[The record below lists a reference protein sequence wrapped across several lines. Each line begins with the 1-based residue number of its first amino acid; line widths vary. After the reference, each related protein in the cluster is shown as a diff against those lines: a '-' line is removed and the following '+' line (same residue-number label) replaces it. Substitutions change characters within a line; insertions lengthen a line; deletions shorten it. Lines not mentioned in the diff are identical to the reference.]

1 LRAGFCFCGIC
12 GRRLSV
18 RYHTSQDHRSRKPD
32 YFCRQKTGIENLTH
46 NHLTAIG
53 VHILDALAWEKA
65 LEVIRSPQLI
75 RERVA
80 QLREEN
86 IPMVNVEDVENTI
99 ENIRHQ
105 MHNLYKLAQNATDD
119 ETIETLTVM
128 MKNLEKQKHEAK
140 AMIYDIAEDE
150 EEREAVEAEIVKF
163 EKWVEKVQPFLT
175 DQRMS
180 RRMRKNA

>member
-1 LRAGFCFCGIC
+1 
-12 GRRLSV
+12 
-18 RYHTSQDHRSRKPD
+18 
-32 YFCRQKTGIENLTH
+32 
-46 NHLTAIG
+46 
-53 VHILDALAWEKA
+53 
-65 LEVIRSPQLI
+65 
-75 RERVA
+75 
-80 QLREEN
+80 
-86 IPMVNVEDVENTI
+86 MVNVEDVENTI